1 MVASLRLMSVNL
13 LHEHCDVARFSR
25 VVADLSPDVV
35 VTQELGHGAADV
47 LASSYPNHRLLPAN
61 DYTGRGIAT
70 VFDVDFGDLE
80 MPGRQGTTATLSVGQ
95 LTLGLAGVHF
105 RNPVDFPWWAAASDR
120 RKQANELLEW
130 VGTTPGPVVVAGD
143 FNASPAWPIYKRMAG
158 ELVDLIAEHASA
170 AGVRPRP
177 TWGWRPGWPRV
188 LRIDHLFGRGVR
200 VDDYML
206 VPIEGSD
213 HTAIVADLMVEPRGT

>member
-1 MVASLRLMSVNL
+1 MSVNL
-13 LHEHCDVARFSR
+13 LHEHCDVARFSQ
-25 VVADLSPDVV
+25 VVANLSPEVV

-47 LASSYPNHRLLPAN
+47 LASSYPNHRLLTAN

-80 MPGRQGTTATLSVGQ
+80 MPGRQGTTATLSMGQ

-105 RNPVDFPWWAAASDR
+105 RNPVDFPWWATASDR
-120 RKQANELLEW
+120 RKQADELLEW

-143 FNASPAWPIYKRMAG
+143 FNASPAWPTYKRMAD

-170 AGVRPRP
+170 TGVRTRP

-213 HTAIVADLMVEPRGT
+213 HAAIVADLLVERSDT